1 MTVKHLTRANTTP
14 ISFSSSFSSNSF
26 TTQPIITPPI
36 VGGGGSG
43 GQARRRNKFRAWV
56 AGWAKDLRL
65 FFRIKQRPPPPPD
78 VPIPTPQSPAGQ
90 KVTILAEPPT
100 KEKPISVVASIPSD
114 SPRGLPVEEE
124 LLVVA
129 PPLPVYPLILNPLT
143 APLFKR
149 KWTLPR
155 ASRSLQFPTVTRA
168 DGSHIESQFL
178 EMKKPKNRSKAAA
191 TLNTL
196 MLLLEIE
203 RQV

>member
-1 MTVKHLTRANTTP
+1 M
-14 ISFSSSFSSNSF
+14 F

-36 VGGGGSG
+36 VGGGGSE

-78 VPIPTPQSPAGQ
+78 VPILTPQSPAGQ

-129 PPLPVYPLILNPLT
+129 PPLPVYPLI
-143 APLFKR
+143 R
-149 KWTLPR
+149 KPSYRSIYTKE
-155 ASRSLQFPTVTRA
+155 SRTCQEEVV
-168 DGSHIESQFL
+168 IYNSQ
-178 EMKKPKNRSKAAA
+178 
-191 TLNTL
+191 
-196 MLLLEIE
+196 
-203 RQV
+203 Q